1 MSDVMQLNAIRWD
14 LYGDGSP
21 ASNATGYNAS
31 FPNAVAGMGCP
42 SADCTGYELT
52 ANLDFDTNG
61 NGRADAGD
69 VYWNDGQ
76 GWEPIGQSF
85 DSPFTPSPICS

>member
-1 MSDVMQLNAIRWD
+1 MQLNAIRWD
-14 LYGDGSP
+14 LDGDGSP